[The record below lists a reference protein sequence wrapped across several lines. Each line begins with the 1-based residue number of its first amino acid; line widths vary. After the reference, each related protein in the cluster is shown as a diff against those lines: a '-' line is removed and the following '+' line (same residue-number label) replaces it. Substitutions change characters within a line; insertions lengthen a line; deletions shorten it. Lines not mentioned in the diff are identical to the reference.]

1 MESRRRSISVM
12 NVGLSEGAGDDLFR
26 RLSRTFSG
34 KSRRQQEEGEELE
47 EHGIER
53 WTSRNEKNEIDNASD
68 KTKVNDWRLDQHVKD
83 IQANDPA
90 EGRSLGVTWKDLT
103 VKVVPSDATLQ
114 ENVLSQF
121 NKVQQ
126 AKEARNKAPLKT
138 ILDGSFGCVK
148 PGEML
153 LVLGRPGSGCTTLLK
168 MLANKRKG
176 YVHDGDYLT
185 LDEFSNTPTRYA
197 EVDGDVRFGSM
208 TAKEAE
214 QYRGSIVINTEEEL
228 FYPSLTVGKVCD
240 HFRVCSPGGDH

>member
-1 MESRRRSISVM
+1 MGGRRRSISVM
-12 NVGLSEGAGDDLFR
+12 NVGLAEGAGDDIFR

-34 KSRRQQEEGEELE
+34 KSQSQEEQQE

-90 EGRSLGVTWKDLT
+90 ESRKLGITWKDLT

-138 ILDGSFGCVK
+138 ILDGSFGHVA

-176 YVHDGDYLT
+176 
-185 LDEFSNTPTRYA
+185 
-197 EVDGDVRFGSM
+197 
-208 TAKEAE
+208 
-214 QYRGSIVINTEEEL
+214 
-228 FYPSLTVGKVCD
+228 
-240 HFRVCSPGGDH
+240 

>member
-1 MESRRRSISVM
+1 M
-12 NVGLSEGAGDDLFR
+12 NVGLAEGAGDDLFR

-34 KSRRQQEEGEELE
+34 KSQRQQEEEPE
-47 EHGIER
+47 EHGIDR
-53 WTSRNEKNEIDNASD
+53 WTSRHEKGEIDNASD

-83 IQANDPA
+83 FQANDPA

-103 VKVVPSDATLQ
+103 VKVVPSDAILQ

-176 YVHDGDYLT
+176 YVDD
-185 LDEFSNTPTRYA
+185 F
-197 EVDGDVRFGSM
+197 
-208 TAKEAE
+208 
-214 QYRGSIVINTEEEL
+214 EL
-228 FYPSLTVGKVCD
+228 LTVSI
-240 HFRVCSPGGDH
+240 H

>member
-1 MESRRRSISVM
+1 M
-12 NVGLSEGAGDDLFR
+12 NVGLPEGAGDDLLR

-34 KSRRQQEEGEELE
+34 KSQRNQEEERE
-47 EHGIER
+47 EHEIER
-53 WTSRNEKNEIDNASD
+53 WTSRNEKGEIDDASD

-114 ENVLSQF
+114 ENALSQF
-121 NKVQQ
+121 NVLQQ
-126 AKEARNKAPLKT
+126 MKEARNKVPLKT

-176 YVHDGDYLT
+176 CVHDRKSK
-185 LDEFSNTPTRYA
+185 FR
-197 EVDGDVRFGSM
+197 R
-208 TAKEAE
+208 
-214 QYRGSIVINTEEEL
+214 
-228 FYPSLTVGKVCD
+228 SL
-240 HFRVCSPGGDH
+240 